1 MNEALDRWIQ
11 RATVAAMLA
20 LACAVLAAVLI
31 AVGVS
36 LYLP

>member
-20 LACAVLAAVLI
+20 LACAVLGAGLAFLR
-31 AVGVS
+31 
-36 LYLP
+36 